1 MCVVSCAC
9 PGLGFVCLKLLI
21 ILMFPVG
28 MFINITIHV
37 TVHYL
42 MLAWRGY
49 NYSYYFFF
57 PLNF

>member
-9 PGLGFVCLKLLI
+9 PGLRFVCLKLLI

-37 TVHYL
+37 PVRYL
-42 MLAWRGY
+42 MSAWRRI
-49 NYSYYFFF
+49 
-57 PLNF
+57 